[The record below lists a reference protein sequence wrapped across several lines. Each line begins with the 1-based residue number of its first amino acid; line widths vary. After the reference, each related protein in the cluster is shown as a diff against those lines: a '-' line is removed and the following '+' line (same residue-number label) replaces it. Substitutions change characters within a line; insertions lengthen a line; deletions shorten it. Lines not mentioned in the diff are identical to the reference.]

1 MDTLD
6 EHAVRTLLH
15 EAARTPEPPSA
26 VDVHEA
32 RRRGSRQLRAR
43 RAALPVLAVVAL
55 AVALTVPGGL
65 LSGHPERTVV
75 PPQPPATSPVV
86 DAPWQFNPL
95 VPYASFGWLPAGYS
109 ESLANG
115 IDVNQGVTSSTD
127 FVSREAAAPA
137 AGRLL
142 YLQVNS
148 RGWGTCAVTVA
159 GLRENIRAHGQDQ
172 VACRDAEFTVTGAA
186 PDVNGR
192 PAFWTD
198 HGGGIA
204 WEYAP
209 DAWAELSLSGLA
221 DGGGQAMPPSAATRA
236 LLQKVAANVA
246 YGDTT
251 PLTFAF
257 RLSGE
262 LPAGWQV
269 WRAGFDV
276 SGGRMFGTGIT
287 AGPSVDT
294 SALSISA
301 SIVTAPAVCDSGAG
315 LPTYVNRL
323 GVSWAYIVNSL
334 PGDTP
339 QQRLC
344 ATAPV
349 GGLTGVNI
357 SMDVNNPASGATL
370 PGSTQ
375 LGGAL
380 GVLARLLLLGP
391 DPAGW
396 IANPVN

>member
-6 EHAVRTLLH
+6 EHAVRTLLR

-26 VDVHEA
+26 VDVDAA
-32 RRRGSRQLRAR
+32 RRRGSRRLRAR

-55 AVALTVPGGL
+55 AAALTVPGGL
-65 LSGHPERTVV
+65 LSGHSERTV
-75 PPQPPATSPVV
+75 ASPVV

-95 VPYASFGWLPAGYS
+95 VPYASFGWLPPGYS

-115 IDVNQGVTSSTD
+115 TDFNPGTTSATD

-142 YLQVNS
+142 YLQVEA
-148 RGWGTCAVTVA
+148 RDMCAVNTVTD
-159 GLRENIRAHGQDQ
+159 LRAIIRAHGQDQ
-172 VACRDAEFTVTGAA
+172 VACLDAAFTVTGAA
-186 PDVNGR
+186 PNINGR

-198 HGGGIA
+198 HGSGIA

-209 DAWAELSLSGLA
+209 DAWAELSLSGIA
-221 DGGGQAMPPSAATRA
+221 DAGGQALPPSAATRA
-236 LLQKVAANVA
+236 LLQKVAAHVA

-269 WRAGFDV
+269 WRAGFGV
-276 SGGRMFGTGIT
+276 SGGRMFGTGVT
-287 AGPSVDT
+287 VGPSVDT

-301 SIVTAPAVCDSGAG
+301 STVTGPAVCDSGAG
-315 LPTYVNRL
+315 QPTYVNRL
-323 GVSWAYIVNSL
+323 GVSWAYIVNSQ

-357 SMDVNNPASGATL
+357 SMDMNNPASGAPL
-370 PGSTQ
+370 PGSAQ
-375 LGGAL
+375 LGGTI
-380 GVLARLLLLGP
+380 GVLGRLLLLGP

>member
-26 VDVHEA
+26 VDVQAA
-32 RRRGSRQLRAR
+32 RRRGGRQLRAR

-55 AVALTVPGGL
+55 AAALTVPGGL
-65 LSGHPERTVV
+65 LSRHPERTVAS
-75 PPQPPATSPVV
+75 PAV

-95 VPYASFGWLPAGYS
+95 VPYASFGWLPPGYS
-109 ESLANG
+109 QNNAD
-115 IDVNQGVTSSTD
+115 IDFNQGVSSATD
-127 FVSREAAAPA
+127 FVSREAVAPA

-142 YLQVNS
+142 YLQVNA
-148 RGWGTCAVTVA
+148 RDMCAISTAADLQANV
-159 GLRENIRAHGQDQ
+159 RAHGSVQ
-172 VACRDAEFTVTGAA
+172 ALCIDAAFTVTGVA
-186 PDVNGR
+186 PDINGQ

-198 HGGGIA
+198 HGSGVA

-209 DAWAELSLSGLA
+209 DAWAELSLSGIA
-221 DGGGQAMPPSAATRA
+221 AGGGKPLPPTAATRA
-236 LLQKVAANVA
+236 LLQKVAARVA

-262 LPAGWQV
+262 LPAGWKL

-287 AGPSVDT
+287 VGPSVDT

-301 SIVTAPAVCDSGAG
+301 STVTGPAACDSGVG
-315 LPTYVNRL
+315 QPTYVNRL
-323 GVSWAYIVNSL
+323 GVSWAYIVNSQ
-334 PGDTP
+334 PGDT

-349 GGLTGVNI
+349 DGLTGVNI
-357 SMDVNNPASGATL
+357 TMDINDPASNTPL

-380 GVLARLLLLGP
+380 GVLGRLLLLGP
-391 DPAGW
+391 DLAAW
-396 IANPVN
+396 ITNPVN

>member
-15 EAARTPEPPSA
+15 QAARTPEPPSA
-26 VDVHEA
+26 VDVDAA
-32 RRRGSRQLRAR
+32 RRRGSRRLRAR
-43 RAALPVLAVVAL
+43 RAALPVLAVAAL
-55 AVALTVPGGL
+55 AAALTVPGGL
-65 LSGHPERTVV
+65 LSGHPERTVAS
-75 PPQPPATSPVV
+75 PAV

-95 VPYASFGWLPAGYS
+95 VPYASFGWLPPGYS
-109 ESLANG
+109 ENNADF
-115 IDVNQGVTSSTD
+115 DVNQGVTSATD

-142 YLQVNS
+142 YLQVEA
-148 RGWGTCAVTVA
+148 RDMCAVNTVA
-159 GLRENIRAHGQDQ
+159 DLRAIIRAHGQDQ
-172 VACRDAEFTVTGAA
+172 VACLDAAFTATGTA
-186 PDVNGR
+186 PNVNGQ

-198 HGGGIA
+198 HGAGVA

-209 DAWAELSLSGLA
+209 DAWAELSLSGIA
-221 DGGGQAMPPSAATRA
+221 DGGGKAVPPTAATQA
-236 LLQKVAANVA
+236 LLQKVAAHVA

-269 WRAGFDV
+269 WRASFDV

-294 SALSISA
+294 SALTISA
-301 SIVTAPAVCDSGAG
+301 STVTAPAACDSGAG
-315 LPTYVNRL
+315 QPGYVNRL
-323 GVSWAYIVNSL
+323 GVSWAYIVNSQ
-334 PGDTP
+334 PGDTR
-339 QQRLC
+339 QRLC

-357 SMDVNNPASGATL
+357 TIDMNDPASNTPL

-380 GVLARLLLLGP
+380 GVLGRLLLLGP
-391 DPAGW
+391 DPAAW
-396 IANPVN
+396 ITNPVN

>member
-15 EAARTPEPPSA
+15 EAASAPEPPSA
-26 VDVHEA
+26 VDVDAARHRGA
-32 RRRGSRQLRAR
+32 RRLRTR

-55 AVALTVPGGL
+55 AVALAVPGGL
-65 LSGHPERTVV
+65 LSRHPERTLTS
-75 PPQPPATSPVV
+75 PQPPASSPVV

-95 VPYASFGWLPAGYS
+95 VPYASFGWLPPGYS

-115 IDVNQGVTSSTD
+115 IDFNQGAASTTD

-142 YLQVNS
+142 YLQVNA
-148 RGWGTCAVTVA
+148 RDMCAVDTVA
-159 GLRENIRAHGQDQ
+159 DLQANIRIRGQAE
-172 VACRDAEFTVTGAA
+172 VVCMDADFIATGIA
-186 PDVNGR
+186 PGVNGQ

-198 HGGGIA
+198 HGSGVA

-209 DAWAELSLSGLA
+209 DAWAELSLSGIGVNQTPL
-221 DGGGQAMPPSAATRA
+221 PSAATRA
-236 LLQKVAANVA
+236 QLLKVAAHVA

-257 RLSGE
+257 RLSGK

-269 WRAGFDV
+269 WRVELGV
-276 SGGRMFGTGIT
+276 SGGRTFGTGIT
-287 AGPSVDT
+287 VGPSLDT

-301 SIVTAPAVCDSGAG
+301 STVTGPAVCDSGTSR
-315 LPTYVNRL
+315 PSYVKRL
-323 GVSWAYIVNSL
+323 GVQWMYIVTSQ
-334 PGDTP
+334 PGKAF
-339 QQRLC
+339 QRLC

-357 SMDVNNPASGATL
+357 IMDIDNPASGVPL

-375 LGGAL
+375 LGGTL
-380 GVLARLLLLGP
+380 GVLSRLLLLGP
-391 DPAGW
+391 NPAAW

>member
-1 MDTLD
+1 METLD

-15 EAARTPEPPSA
+15 EAARTSEPPSA
-26 VDVHEA
+26 VDVDAA

-55 AVALTVPGGL
+55 AAALTVPGGL
-65 LSGHPERTVV
+65 LSAHPERTVV

-95 VPYASFGWLPAGYS
+95 VPYASFGWLPPGYS

-115 IDVNQGVTSSTD
+115 IDFNQGVTSAAD

-137 AGRLL
+137 ADRLL
-142 YLQVNS
+142 YLQVNA
-148 RGWGTCAVTVA
+148 RDMCATSVA
-159 GLRENIRAHGQDQ
+159 DLQTNIRARGREQ
-172 VACRDAEFTVTGAA
+172 VACIDAAFTVTGVATEV
-186 PDVNGR
+186 DGR
-192 PAFWTD
+192 AAFWTD
-198 HGGGIA
+198 HGAGVA

-221 DGGGQAMPPSAATRA
+221 AVGGKALPPSAATRA
-236 LLQKVAANVA
+236 LLLKVAAHVA
-246 YGDTT
+246 WGDTT

-262 LPAGWQV
+262 LPAGWRL
-269 WRAGFDV
+269 WRASFDV

-287 AGPSVDT
+287 VGPSVDT
-294 SALSISA
+294 SALNISA
-301 SIVTAPAVCDSGAG
+301 SIVTSPLVCDSGG
-315 LPTYVNRL
+315 GRPSYVNRL
-323 GVSWAYIVNSL
+323 GVQWLYTLRDL
-334 PGDTP
+334 PGNVW
-339 QQRLC
+339 QQLC

-349 GGLTGVNI
+349 GGLPGVNI
-357 SMDVNNPASGATL
+357 SMDMDNPASGAPL

-380 GVLARLLLLGP
+380 GVLGRLLLLGP
-391 DPAGW
+391 NSATW

>member
-26 VDVHEA
+26 VDVDAA
-32 RRRGSRQLRAR
+32 RRRGSRRLRAR

-55 AVALTVPGGL
+55 AAALTVPGGL
-65 LSGHPERTVV
+65 LSGHSERTV
-75 PPQPPATSPVV
+75 ASPVV
-86 DAPWQFNPL
+86 GAPWQFNPL
-95 VPYASFGWLPAGYS
+95 VPYASFGWLPPGYS

-115 IDVNQGVTSSTD
+115 VDFNQGTTSATD
-127 FVSREAAAPA
+127 LVSREAAAPA

-142 YLQVNS
+142 YLQVEA
-148 RGWGTCAVTVA
+148 RDMCAVNTVTD
-159 GLRENIRAHGQDQ
+159 LRALIRAHGQDQ
-172 VACRDAEFTVTGAA
+172 VACIDAAFTVTGAA
-186 PDVNGR
+186 PNINGR

-198 HGGGIA
+198 HGSGVA

-209 DAWAELSLSGLA
+209 DAWAELSLSGIA
-221 DGGGQAMPPSAATRA
+221 AGGGKPLPPTAATQA
-236 LLQKVAANVA
+236 LLQKVAAHVA

-269 WRAGFDV
+269 WRASFDV

-287 AGPSVDT
+287 VGPSVDT

-301 SIVTAPAVCDSGAG
+301 SIVTGSALCTSGG
-315 LPTYVNRL
+315 GQSSYVSRL
-323 GVSWAYIVNSL
+323 GVRWLYIVQNL
-334 PGDTP
+334 PDDVW
-339 QQRLC
+339 QRLC

-349 GGLTGVNI
+349 DGLTGVNI
-357 SMDVNNPASGATL
+357 SMDMNNPESGTPL
-370 PGSTQ
+370 PGSAQ

-380 GVLARLLLLGP
+380 GVLGRLLLLGP
-391 DPAGW
+391 NPAGW

>member
-15 EAARTPEPPSA
+15 EAAGAPEPPSA
-26 VDVHEA
+26 VDVDAA
-32 RRRGSRQLRAR
+32 RRRGSRRLRAR

-55 AVALTVPGGL
+55 AAALTVPGGL
-65 LSGHPERTVV
+65 LSGHSERTVAS
-75 PPQPPATSPVV
+75 PRPPASSPVV
-86 DAPWQFNPL
+86 NAPWQFNPL
-95 VPYASFGWLPAGYS
+95 VPYASFGWLPPGYS
-109 ESLANG
+109 ENDTDSDL
-115 IDVNQGVTSSTD
+115 NQGVSSATD
-127 FVSREAAAPA
+127 FMSREAAAPA

-142 YLQVNS
+142 YLQVNA
-148 RGWGTCAVTVA
+148 RDMCAISTAADLQANV
-159 GLRENIRAHGQDQ
+159 RAHRSVQ
-172 VACRDAEFTVTGAA
+172 ALCTDAAFIVTGVA

-198 HGGGIA
+198 HGSGIA

-209 DAWAELSLSGLA
+209 DAWAELSLSGIA
-221 DGGGQAMPPSAATRA
+221 GAGGQALAPSAATRA
-236 LLQKVAANVA
+236 LLQKVAAHVA

-269 WRAGFDV
+269 WRAGFGV

-287 AGPSVDT
+287 VGPSVDT

-301 SIVTAPAVCDSGAG
+301 STVTGPAVCDSGAG
-315 LPTYVNRL
+315 QPTYVNRL
-323 GVSWAYIVNSL
+323 GVSWAYIVNSQ

-357 SMDVNNPASGATL
+357 SMDMNNPASGAPL
-370 PGSTQ
+370 PGSAQ
-375 LGGAL
+375 LGGTI
-380 GVLARLLLLGP
+380 GVLGRLLLLGP

>member
-1 MDTLD
+1 METLD

-15 EAARTPEPPSA
+15 EAARAPEPPSA
-26 VDVHEA
+26 VDVDAA

-55 AVALTVPGGL
+55 TAALTVPGGL
-65 LSGHPERTVV
+65 LSGHSERTLAS
-75 PPQPPATSPVV
+75 PRPSASPVV
-86 DAPWQFNPL
+86 NAPWQFNPL
-95 VPYASFGWLPAGYS
+95 VPYASFGWLPPGYS

-115 IDVNQGVTSSTD
+115 IDVNQGVASATD

-142 YLQVNS
+142 YLQVNA
-148 RGWGTCAVTVA
+148 RDMCAITTA
-159 GLRENIRAHGQDQ
+159 ADLRANVRAHGSVQA
-172 VACRDAEFTVTGAA
+172 ACTDAAFTVTSAA
-186 PDVNGR
+186 PDVNGQ

-198 HGGGIA
+198 HGSGIA

-221 DGGGQAMPPSAATRA
+221 AGGVKALPPTAATRA
-236 LLQKVAANVA
+236 LLQKVAAHVA

-257 RLSGE
+257 RLSGD
-262 LPAGWQV
+262 LPAGWQL
-269 WRAGFDV
+269 WRASFDV

-287 AGPSVDT
+287 VGPSVDT
-294 SALSISA
+294 SALNVSA
-301 SIVTAPAVCDSGAG
+301 SIVTSPLVCDSGG
-315 LPTYVNRL
+315 GRPSYVNRL
-323 GVSWAYIVNSL
+323 GVQWLYTVNSL
-334 PGDTP
+334 PNGDEW
-339 QQRLC
+339 QQLC

-357 SMDVNNPASGATL
+357 TMNMNNPASGAPL
-370 PGSTQ
+370 PGSAQ
-375 LGGAL
+375 LGGTL
-380 GVLARLLLLGP
+380 GVLSRLLLLGP
-391 DPAGW
+391 DPAAW

>member
-26 VDVHEA
+26 VDVDAA
-32 RRRGSRQLRAR
+32 RRRGSRQLRVR
-43 RAALPVLAVVAL
+43 RAALPVLAVAAL
-55 AVALTVPGGL
+55 AAALTVPGGL
-65 LSGHPERTVV
+65 LSRHPERTVAS
-75 PPQPPATSPVV
+75 PAV

-115 IDVNQGVTSSTD
+115 IDVNQGATSATE

-142 YLQVNS
+142 YLQVEA
-148 RGWGTCAVTVA
+148 RDMCAINTVTD
-159 GLRENIRAHGQDQ
+159 LRAIIRAHGQDQ
-172 VACRDAEFTVTGAA
+172 VACIDAAFTVTGAA
-186 PDVNGR
+186 PDINGQ

-198 HGGGIA
+198 HGSGVA

-221 DGGGQAMPPSAATRA
+221 GGGGQPLPPTAATRA
-236 LLQKVAANVA
+236 LLQKVAAHVA
-246 YGDTT
+246 YGGTT

-257 RLSGE
+257 RVSGE
-262 LPAGWQV
+262 LPAGWQL
-269 WRAGFDV
+269 WQASFGV

-287 AGPSVDT
+287 AGPSIDT
-294 SALSISA
+294 SALTINA
-301 SIVTAPAVCDSGAG
+301 STVTAPAACDSGAG
-315 LPTYVNRL
+315 QPAYVNRL
-323 GVSWAYIVNSL
+323 GVSWAYIVSSQ
-334 PGDTP
+334 PGDT

-349 GGLTGVNI
+349 DGLTGVNI
-357 SMDVNNPASGATL
+357 TMDISNPASGTPL
-370 PGSTQ
+370 PGSAQ

-380 GVLARLLLLGP
+380 GVLGRLLLLGP
-391 DPAGW
+391 DPAAW
-396 IANPVN
+396 ITNPVN

>member
-26 VDVHEA
+26 VDVDAA
-32 RRRGSRQLRAR
+32 RRRGGRRLRAR
-43 RAALPVLAVVAL
+43 RAALPVLAVAAL
-55 AVALTVPGGL
+55 AAALTVPGGL
-65 LSGHPERTVV
+65 LSRHPERTVAS
-75 PPQPPATSPVV
+75 PAV

-95 VPYASFGWLPAGYS
+95 VPYASFGWLPPGYS
-109 ESLANG
+109 ENNADF
-115 IDVNQGVTSSTD
+115 DVNQGVTAATD
-127 FVSREAAAPA
+127 FVSREAVAPA

-142 YLQVNS
+142 YLQVNA
-148 RGWGTCAVTVA
+148 RDMCAISTAADLQANV
-159 GLRENIRAHGQDQ
+159 RAHGSVQ
-172 VACRDAEFTVTGAA
+172 ALCIDAAFTVTGVA
-186 PDVNGR
+186 PDINGQ

-198 HGGGIA
+198 HGSGVA

-209 DAWAELSLSGLA
+209 DAWAELSLSGIA
-221 DGGGQAMPPSAATRA
+221 AGGGKPLPPTAATRA
-236 LLQKVAANVA
+236 LLQKVAARVA

-262 LPAGWQV
+262 LPAGWKL

-287 AGPSVDT
+287 VGPSVDT

-301 SIVTAPAVCDSGAG
+301 STVTGPAACDSGVG
-315 LPTYVNRL
+315 QRTHVNRL
-323 GVSWAYIVNSL
+323 GVSWAYIVNSQ
-334 PGDTP
+334 PGNT

-349 GGLTGVNI
+349 DGLTGVNI
-357 SMDVNNPASGATL
+357 TMDINDPASNTPL

-380 GVLARLLLLGP
+380 GVLGRLLLL
-391 DPAGW
+391 A
-396 IANPVN
+396 